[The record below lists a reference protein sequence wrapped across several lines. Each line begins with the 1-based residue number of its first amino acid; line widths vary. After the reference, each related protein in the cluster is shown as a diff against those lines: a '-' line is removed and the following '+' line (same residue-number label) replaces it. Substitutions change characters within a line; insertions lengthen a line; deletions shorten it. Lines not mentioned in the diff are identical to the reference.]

1 MSLIVSIIKKRDIIV
16 DTELLEAQVPEPH
29 NNLFGFESYR
39 EKLWGN
45 DFINELGCK
54 MLYSLGSTNIYAY
67 DEDLDKLRS
76 EFLILLDN
84 LDGIQLHIYDF
95 RDFIEFA
102 AGNAL
107 EMIKVALH
115 EKDKV
120 GVWIG

>member
-1 MSLIVSIIKKRDIIV
+1 
-16 DTELLEAQVPEPH
+16 
-29 NNLFGFESYR
+29 
-39 EKLWGN
+39 
-45 DFINELGCK
+45 

-84 LDGIQLHIYDF
+84 LDGVQLHIDDF

-107 EMIKVALH
+107 EMIKIALT

-120 GVWIG
+120 GIAIW

>member
-1 MSLIVSIIKKRDIIV
+1 MSLIVSIIKKNNIIV

-39 EKLWGN
+39 EKLWGM
-45 DFINELGCK
+45 DTINELGCE
-54 MLYSLGSTNIYAY
+54 LIFSLKGTNIYAF

-84 LDGIQLHIYDF
+84 LDVIQLHIGDY

-107 EMIKVALH
+107 EMIKIALT

-120 GVWIG
+120 GIAIW